1 MASSSDGP
9 EQKRA
14 RSRFGRCA
22 VCNLAMWSDQ
32 DRVTSDCGCTFHLY
46 CHYGHLLGGGVRSQC
61 PDCKNQ
67 VGECTVVSGL
77 AQPSGSISRSAQS
90 SGSVYSVT
98 PDPVGAAIQAERQR
112 DPLGSSPMTAYL
124 AAGVTNDNENDLCIT
139 VATRASG
146 EPKMCS
152 MTLEDA
158 NPPAVGSRSG
168 SILGFLFQM
177 VGSIVA
183 RSDAAR
189 AMLRAGSSMLQQV
202 KDSVTLTHVLV
213 YGLATGNGADA
224 LAAAQNS
231 NREARLAAAG
241 GEVVLNTW
249 GRSRR
254 GPLKLHFG
262 RLAAGSGASKSF
274 KSALENHGLSLKSDN
289 LWNNYGSATE
299 VGVDDG
305 VTDTRIGD
313 AIRELY
319 PTQPGV
325 MKHDNLGFKRG
336 AAAGRNGYHA
346 WMQIVEINFDQASKP
361 ETKELYTM
369 FLKAKAE
376 AVGLLEGHAAYRRKL
391 PDIDP
396 DFKKV
401 IGWEDRLKGD
411 SQQSLNRI
419 DQVIEWASGI
429 GDVTKIKLERPVQL
443 PNLVNM
449 ETVDPGLLPAGGVQ
463 PVQLGVDSQ
472 ASAGLDDAANELDD
486 AANEQLEE
494 ELAAARADPDRPEA
508 NSQEFIAARSLHVR
522 PLKEDL
528 NAVATVMIICKYRI
542 RVHFG
547 LLMRLAKGDIGDA
560 DKAFLREQDV
570 DPAAADCKTYVEFI
584 SELGCW
590 ISCDGSPAYT
600 TVQLATQP
608 HHEPWRSKV
617 AEAVNADHPDL
628 EQTLGYKLDEV
639 LVGELVSDIV
649 DGKLHWLVELFGL
662 KGPAFWSAHLQEPT
676 AMYRTTPGR
685 QDWIKAPSLPRQARM
700 EFQEASAAQTIACHG
715 ALTTAIDDLEQV
727 SVAALGLLLG
737 QELGELQLAANE
749 SEQCIGEAAVT
760 AEVAD
765 ARLQLR
771 LRYAADG
778 FAGFCAVS
786 SRDDIPT
793 AATPAVIIAA
803 GLASFAAAYVCAE
816 DVTEWYVWRAFDEPG
831 VMPLYHEYR
840 YGGAALN
847 MLDTERRYDAT
858 AVEPQNFRDSQAV
871 AAMLVAT
878 RHAYK
883 YALLYIHTVMQHK
896 TASSFKRAMIDK
908 CLFARMFGKHGT
920 FVFLDRGQ
928 EWNMELIRH
937 FEGHQDRGGNK
948 FAQVDKTISQ
958 LTNLT
963 KERHKVGPGAAGDEA
978 DLNTE
983 RKRGLPFLTSQAFP
997 AHVKWLSDTNAMGPG
1012 PLRSF
1017 STGKVREQ
1025 HGNVSLAGVKLEPG
1039 IAEYP
1044 TRARAAIDGYID
1056 EIFYKGEKMPVG
1068 KRFPNLEYTED
1079 DRVSLA
1085 DAETKLFTCREWR
1098 VLGQSG
1104 RKSGALC
1111 KDAKFLDAEN
1121 TWRRDQAVAV
1131 AAHDDM
1137 CDAAVVEAQAD
1148 NGDTPLTKK
1157 EVLAAKVCAGRK
1169 KDGGRFPDSE
1179 FKWSSDPDPEA
1190 AAAGPTQGLLGQD
1203 QLLQDPFYKTH
1214 RRQHS
1219 RPYNRKVTIIDQSDR
1234 EELAEATAQ
1243 ASAW

>member
-1 MASSSDGP
+1 MASRSPSP
-9 EQKRA
+9 ESKKRRRTSA
-14 RSRFGRCA
+14 RLGRCA
-22 VCNLAMWSDQ
+22 VCSSKIYEEQA
-32 DRVTSDCGCTFHLY
+32 RVALDCCHACTFHLD
-46 CHYGHLLGGGVRSQC
+46 CHHAHLLGGGVRSQC
-61 PDCKNQ
+61 PDCKNG
-67 VGECTVVSGL
+67 VGGCTVTSGL
-77 AQPSGSISRSAQS
+77 ARPSFCL
-90 SGSVYSVT
+90 VT

-112 DPLGSSPMTAYL
+112 EPAGSSPMAAYL
-124 AAGVTNDNENDLCIT
+124 AAGVTDDNKNDLCIT
-139 VATRASG
+139 LATRASG
-146 EPKMCS
+146 VPRTCS

-158 NPPAVGSRSG
+158 DPPAVGSRSG

-189 AMLRAGSSMLQQV
+189 AMLRVGGSMLQQV

-213 YGLATGNGADA
+213 HGLATGNDADA
-224 LAAAQNS
+224 LVAAQND
-231 NREARLAAAG
+231 NREARLAAAA
-241 GEVVLNTW
+241 GEVVLNSW
-249 GRSRR
+249 ARCRR
-254 GPLKLHFG
+254 GPLKEFFG
-262 RLAAGSGASKSF
+262 RLVAGSGASKSF

-289 LWNNYGSATE
+289 LWNNYGSTTK
-299 VGVDDG
+299 VGMDDG

-313 AIRELY
+313 AIRELH

-346 WMQIVEINFDQASKP
+346 WMQIVEINFDQANKP
-361 ETKELYTM
+361 ETKQLYTM
-369 FLKAKAE
+369 FKKAKAE
-376 AVGLLEGHAAYRRKL
+376 AAGLLDGHAACRPRL
-391 PDIDP
+391 PEIEP

-411 SQQSLNRI
+411 SMQMLNRI
-419 DQVIEWASGI
+419 DQVIEWAGGI

-463 PVQLGVDSQ
+463 PLQFGVDSP
-472 ASAGLDDAANELDD
+472 ASAALDD

-560 DKAFLREQDV
+560 DKAFLQDLGV
-570 DPAAADCKTYVEFI
+570 DPADCKTYVEFI

-608 HHEPWRSKV
+608 HHKPWRSKV

-628 EQTLGYKLDEV
+628 EQTLGYELDEV
-639 LVGELVSDIV
+639 LVGELVSDTV

-676 AMYRTTPGR
+676 ATYRTTPGR

-700 EFQEASAAQTIACHG
+700 EFQEASAAQTIACHS
-715 ALTTAIDDLEQV
+715 ALTTTTDDLQQV
-727 SVAALGLLLG
+727 PVAALGLLLG
-737 QELGELQLAANE
+737 RELGELQLAATE

-765 ARLQLR
+765 ARIQLR

-793 AATPAVIIAA
+793 AATPVAIIAA
-803 GLASFAAAYVCAE
+803 GLASFAAAYISAE
-816 DVTEWYVWRAFDEPG
+816 DVAEWYVWRAFDEPG
-831 VMPLYHEYR
+831 VMPLYHEHR

-847 MLDTERRYDAT
+847 MLDTERRYDTT

-871 AAMLVAT
+871 AAMLVAA

-896 TASSFKRAMIDK
+896 TASSFKRAMIDQ

-948 FAQVDKTISQ
+948 FAAVDKTISQ

-978 DLNTE
+978 DLDTE

-997 AHVKWLSDTNAMGPG
+997 AHVKWLRDTNAMGPG

-1044 TRARAAIDGYID
+1044 IRARAAIDGYVD
-1056 EIFYKGEKMPVG
+1056 ETFYEGEKMPVG
-1068 KRFPNLEYTED
+1068 KRFPNLEYTVD

-1111 KDAKFLDAEN
+1111 KDAKFLDAEH
-1121 TWRRDQAVAV
+1121 TWRRDQQAAAV
-1131 AAHDDM
+1131 AAYDAM
-1137 CDAAVVEAQAD
+1137 CEAAVAEAQAD

-1169 KDGGRFPDSE
+1169 GHSGRFPDSE
-1179 FKWSSDPDPEA
+1179 FKWSTDPDPEA
-1190 AAAGPTQGLLGQD
+1190 AAGPAQGLLGQD

-1219 RPYNRKVTIIDQSDR
+1219 RPYNRKATIVDQSDR
-1234 EELAEATAQ
+1234 DDLAEATEL